1 MPGGGGGGGG
11 GGGDGGSSAN
21 GKLLTLACD
30 SCRRRKVKCD
40 AQTPECGS
48 CRSSKIPC
56 KYELPRK
63 KRGPKPRGRDRDR
76 GGDRDSSA
84 NRSGSGRD
92 SADADQ
98 FEFTPTAAAPYPS
111 SSARSMSDSIDID
124 TPSPHA
130 ADGRTTHVAVVAHPP
145 LLTTPPTTTT
155 TTTTTTGSTTVA
167 VFHSGPPLP
176 SSHQADHRHHLFQ
189 QRPAAPPPPQAHA
202 HVHALG
208 DSPWITPS
216 TSASASAKGRLP
228 SHGDLT
234 VPCFDSRPLSP
245 LEIQETLVAGVERF
259 GASVEYIACRAVEG
273 YIERLFGIVPIFH
286 VGNLRASVSLLIHPF
301 SSSAVE
307 SPAATTNSSS
317 SQYGG
322 PSSSAHSHAS
332 PWEELRTFT
341 LLTSLCASQCIM
353 SSIVP
358 PGCDEAA
365 ISRCF
370 LSASRAM
377 LAHFE
382 DRDISHPNS
391 SSLIIRVFQSITF
404 HCIGKTRMSMH
415 LLNSAYSM
423 TLAMRLYDESSLQG
437 VDPIEAQ
444 IRRNCF
450 WTLFASDK
458 SASILN
464 NMPSAIQELCLDR
477 PITLAFEGPDEPNL
491 LDGSSHPTTKP
502 FERQLLAG
510 FYMCN
515 QMWAA
520 GSDILIDMR
529 ILGRM
534 YTKAF
539 PGAADAPM
547 HPHHPLDAPS
557 SSVMRSYMAFCGML
571 DALPSWL
578 RDPDS
583 HTVAD
588 PDDMDG
594 SVSAAATEYQRRGFW
609 VQRANLLVTFHCL
622 RLVIL
627 RRAAQLGLCHL
638 LGFTNDESM
647 LSLHR
652 TEIASDMVAAAT
664 SVPFDA
670 LHTNSEPC
678 VEKLRQAGMD
688 LLEIAHKSSEAIA
701 ARARA
706 ILDDLLDV
714 ISKLNSRV
722 SDELGGDLMN

>member
-1 MPGGGGGGGG
+1 MAGGGGGGGG
-11 GGGDGGSSAN
+11 GSGGGREGGAN
-21 GKLLTLACD
+21 GRLLTLACD

-56 KYELPRK
+56 KYELPRR
-63 KRGPKPRGRDRDR
+63 KRGPKPRGRDRD
-76 GGDRDSSA
+76 SSA
-84 NRSGSGRD
+84 NRSGSAHD
-92 SADADQ
+92 SADLDQ
-98 FEFTPTAAAPYPS
+98 FTPPTGAAPYPS
-111 SSARSMSDSIDID
+111 SARSMSAMSDSINNS
-124 TPSPHA
+124 PSPV
-130 ADGRTTHVAVVAHPP
+130 DGRTTHAPAAAPQA
-145 LLTTPPTTTT
+145 LDTAAATTTT
-155 TTTTTTGSTTVA
+155 TTTVA
-167 VFHSGPPLP
+167 VFHPGPLLP
-176 SSHQADHRHHLFQ
+176 AADHHHHLFQ
-189 QRPAAPPPPQAHA
+189 QHPAVPPPPHQHT
-202 HVHALG
+202 LG
-208 DSPWITPS
+208 DSSWITPS
-216 TSASASAKGRLP
+216 VQGGDSDVP
-228 SHGDLT
+228 S
-234 VPCFDSRPLSP
+234 FDSRPLSP
-245 LEIQETLVAGVERF
+245 LEIQETLIAAVERF
-259 GASVEYIACRAVEG
+259 GTSVEHIAQRSIEA
-273 YIERLFGIVPIFH
+273 YIERHFCIVPVFH
-286 VGNLRASVSLLIHPF
+286 VGNLRASVSLLTHPF
-301 SSSAVE
+301 SSAAVE
-307 SPAATTNSSS
+307 SPAATTTSSS
-317 SQYGG
+317 SQYGA
-322 PSSSAHSHAS
+322 PSAS
-332 PWEELRTFT
+332 TFPWEELRTFT
-341 LLTSLCASQCIM
+341 LLTSLCAFQCIM
-353 SSIVP
+353 SSVAP
-358 PGCDEAA
+358 QDCDEAA

-382 DRDISHPNS
+382 DRDISYPNS
-391 SSLIIRVFQSITF
+391 SSLIIRIMQSITF
-404 HCIGKTRMSMH
+404 HCIGKTRMSMY
-415 LLNSAYSM
+415 LLNTAYSM
-423 TLAMRLYDESSLQG
+423 TLAMRLYNESSLQG
-437 VDPIEAQ
+437 LDPIEAQ

-450 WTLFASDK
+450 WSLFASDK

-491 LDGSSHPTTKP
+491 LDGSSHPTVRP

-534 YTKAF
+534 YTKAL

-547 HPHHPLDAPS
+547 HPDHPLDAPS

-571 DALPSWL
+571 DALPPWL

-583 HTVAD
+583 HTVTD

-594 SVSAAATEYQRRGFW
+594 SVSAAATGWQRHGFW

-664 SVPFDA
+664 SVPFEA

-706 ILDDLLDV
+706 ILADLLDV

-722 SDELGGDLMN
+722 SDELGGDLMG